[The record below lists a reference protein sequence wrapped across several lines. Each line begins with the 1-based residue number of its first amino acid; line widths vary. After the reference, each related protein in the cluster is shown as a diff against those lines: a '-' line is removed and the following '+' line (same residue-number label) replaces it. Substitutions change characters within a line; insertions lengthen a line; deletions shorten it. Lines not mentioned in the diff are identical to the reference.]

1 MTDEHQQPSE
11 KDSDTNEVRPKLWT
25 PYCFKCRKHVDGADW
40 SRLQCTL
47 RWSKKCDQCGKRS
60 AAPSVLFRNVL
71 LLPLCLLIGSYLAL
85 WVKGG
90 DPDASLATY
99 ADSIAPVLAFVVI
112 VIWVIPSWIG
122 WIRYCNHFGLMG
134 KQTSKSVN
142 E

>member
-1 MTDEHQQPSE
+1 MIEKRQQPSE
-11 KDSDTNEVRPKLWT
+11 QALETSNIQPKLWA

-40 SRLQCTL
+40 SRLQCIF
-47 RWSKKCDQCGKRS
+47 RWSTKCQQCGKRS

-71 LLPLCLLIGSYLAL
+71 LLPLCLLLGSYLAR
-85 WVKGG
+85 WVKGR
-90 DPDASLATY
+90 DPESSLASF
-99 ADSIAPVLAFVVI
+99 ADSFAPILAFAVI